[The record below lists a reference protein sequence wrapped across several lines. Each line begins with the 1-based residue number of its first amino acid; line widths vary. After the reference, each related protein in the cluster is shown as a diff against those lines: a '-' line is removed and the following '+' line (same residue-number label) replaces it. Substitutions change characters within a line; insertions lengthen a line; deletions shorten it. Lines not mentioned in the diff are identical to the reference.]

1 MGGHGDT
8 MVPMPNHTKINGISL
23 NQLIKENKIDSINLD
38 FDQKILIIF
47 LANRNDEHGS
57 EKLGAKFYDY
67 IKKNEIEV
75 VYIIKPLCAG
85 NDIIE
90 KGLDKDCID
99 KMEITEI
106 LDIYLLKKCKELKS

>member
-1 MGGHGDT
+1 MY
-8 MVPMPNHTKINGISL
+8 KKF
-23 NQLIKENKIDSINLD
+23 LID
-38 FDQKILIIF
+38 
-47 LANRNDEHGS
+47 
-57 EKLGAKFYDY
+57 KL
-67 IKKNEIEV
+67 KKNEIEV
-75 VYIIKPLCAG
+75 VYIIKPLWAG